1 MPTSWLL
8 IAILVMGS
16 LHFLFPVTGIV
27 PQYWNLSGL
36 IFISAGVIVN
46 LMADKAFRQAH
57 TTVRPFEQSTAL
69 ITGGVFRISRNPM
82 YMGFILILTGVALIL
97 RSLSPFLVIFGFGLL
112 MNELY
117 IRIEEKNLARIFGRA
132 WEQYKT
138 KTRRWL

>member
-117 IRIEEKNLARIFGRA
+117 IRIEEKNLARKFGRA